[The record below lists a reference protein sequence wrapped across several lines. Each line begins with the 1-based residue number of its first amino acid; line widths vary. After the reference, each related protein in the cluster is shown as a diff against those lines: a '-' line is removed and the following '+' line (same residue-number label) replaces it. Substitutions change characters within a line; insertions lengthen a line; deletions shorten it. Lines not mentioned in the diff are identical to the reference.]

1 MGASTGLPL
10 PSERRRMALSLDHRP
25 DRDASEIMRHAAQE
39 KLADAQFEIFG
50 SESPFHTH
58 ACATG

>member
-1 MGASTGLPL
+1 
-10 PSERRRMALSLDHRP
+10 MALSLDHRP

-39 KLADAQFEIFG
+39 KRADAQFEIFG
-50 SESPFHTH
+50 SESPLHTH